1 MLANYF
7 TLRAIVREWQSTLAG
22 REIVTAYSQS
32 KGELTIVVGS
42 GEDQVWSLR
51 IATRAPLRFL
61 YAHQGQNRAK
71 RNTRT
76 IFEHV
81 AGESVVRFSIA
92 DADRQI
98 RLELSNGHAIRIDLF
113 GSRSNV
119 YLLDG
124 DGVVLDKFRDIG
136 TAPGGRPPE
145 PRHDQLP
152 DSAEE
157 LRMRMAANS
166 GTVVQRLQKSISV
179 FDRTLAEE
187 AVFRARAPGKS
198 DIDQDDIFQAVCTI
212 RDAFESTAA
221 RVYSEDGTVRVL
233 SAIRLESRNEFDE
246 ETFPTMNQA
255 TAFFVRRKLADS
267 GLENIRNPLRSAVT
281 SRLERS
287 SRRLSRMKEE
297 LANPSRADQY
307 EVFGHLLMASQSLVE
322 PGLDSVTLE
331 DVISGSGMATV
342 KLDPLL
348 GVVQNAE
355 RYYDKARK
363 VRQSRITS
371 DARIEKAA
379 TEVDRLVDL
388 QNAIQEL
395 KTRDDV
401 VRFKKDR
408 ADDLSWL
415 SGSKDGGELQVPFRQ
430 FDIGDGYLVWVG
442 RNATQND
449 ELTLH
454 AARKYDYWLHARG
467 VAGSHVV
474 LRVPIR
480 NVRPPRSVIEK
491 AAAIAAYFSKA
502 RTSSY
507 APVIFTE
514 KKFVRKP
521 RKSPAG
527 SVLVER
533 EEVIMVEP
541 GIPSD

>member
-76 IFEHV
+76 IFENV

-98 RLELSNGHAIRIDLF
+98 RLELSNGRAIRIDLF

-124 DGVVLDKFRDIG
+124 DGVVLDRFRDVG

-145 PRHDQLP
+145 PRQDQIP
-152 DSAEE
+152 HSAEE
-157 LRMRMAANS
+157 LRTKMAAIS
-166 GTVVQRLQKSISV
+166 GTVVQRLQKSISI

-187 AVFRARAPGKS
+187 AVFRARARDDG
-198 DIDQDDIFQAVCTI
+198 DIDQNDIFQAVCTI

-233 SAIRLESRNEFDE
+233 SAIRLESRTEFEE

-307 EVFGHLLMASQSLVE
+307 EAFGHLLMASQSLVE

-371 DARIEKAA
+371 DARIEKA
-379 TEVDRLVDL
+379 TSEVDRLVDL

>member
-1 MLANYF
+1 
-7 TLRAIVREWQSTLAG
+7 
-22 REIVTAYSQS
+22 
-32 KGELTIVVGS
+32 
-42 GEDQVWSLR
+42 
-51 IATRAPLRFL
+51 
-61 YAHQGQNRAK
+61 
-71 RNTRT
+71 
-76 IFEHV
+76 
-81 AGESVVRFSIA
+81 
-92 DADRQI
+92 
-98 RLELSNGHAIRIDLF
+98 
-113 GSRSNV
+113 
-119 YLLDG
+119 
-124 DGVVLDKFRDIG
+124 
-136 TAPGGRPPE
+136 
-145 PRHDQLP
+145 
-152 DSAEE
+152 
-157 LRMRMAANS
+157 
-166 GTVVQRLQKSISV
+166 
-179 FDRTLAEE
+179 
-187 AVFRARAPGKS
+187 
-198 DIDQDDIFQAVCTI
+198 
-212 RDAFESTAA
+212 
-221 RVYSEDGTVRVL
+221 
-233 SAIRLESRNEFDE
+233 
-246 ETFPTMNQA
+246 
-255 TAFFVRRKLADS
+255 
-267 GLENIRNPLRSAVT
+267 
-281 SRLERS
+281 
-287 SRRLSRMKEE
+287 MKEE

-307 EVFGHLLMASQSLVE
+307 EAFGHLLMASQSLVE

-371 DARIEKAA
+371 DARIEKA
-379 TEVDRLVDL
+379 TSEVDRLVDL

>member
-42 GEDQVWSLR
+42 WEDQVWSLR

-307 EVFGHLLMASQSLVE
+307 EAFGHLLMASQSLVE